1 MVTWVSHRVL
11 ATLTVPFLASYQ
23 ETNISKYSLHF
34 NMTRVTNL
42 GRKRTYLEAGF
53 ASTGQ
58 PEDLTALSP
67 NGQDTVGLDV
77 SSQKSSNADRE
88 PPKKKRKRIRKKR
101 PAESISSPEGAE
113 GNQDSAVTEA
123 DTTINPTKKALKKKK
138 WKDMEKQKKER
149 REPELSF
156 HISDFSFK
164 YFLVIYRTVSVRNA
178 PAETDART
186 SGGYHLFCLP
196 RKGTCCQ
203 GLCKRQMSGYKY
215 WNG

>member
-11 ATLTVPFLASYQ
+11 ATLTVPFLASCQ
-23 ETNISKYSLHF
+23 ETNISKYSVRF

-53 ASTGQ
+53 GSTGQ
-58 PEDLTALSP
+58 PENVTALSS
-67 NGQDTVGLDV
+67 NGQDILGLDV
-77 SSQKSSNADRE
+77 SNQKSSNADGE

-101 PAESISSPEGAE
+101 LAESISSPEGAE

-123 DTTINPTKKALKKKK
+123 DATINPTKKALKKKI

-149 REPELSF
+149 REPEMSF
-156 HISDFSFK
+156 HISDISSK
-164 YFLVIYRTVSVRNA
+164 YFLVICRTVSVRNA

-186 SGGYHLFCLP
+186 NGGYHLFCLP
-196 RKGTCCQ
+196 RKRTCCQ
-203 GLCKRQMSGYKY
+203 GLRKRQMSGYKY
-215 WNG
+215 WNE